1 MITEPVNARIDTL
14 DEIVGMREVGIEIEE
29 TGGTEE
35 IEGIEETGE
44 IEGTEETG
52 WTEAIEGTGEWPDA
66 MLGAM
71 MTIDLE
77 GTETFLRVEMIEVV
91 VVVVAVGAIVMS
103 LQCSGRERR
112 APVPRQRR
120 RSLLL
125 I

>member
-1 MITEPVNARIDTL
+1 
-14 DEIVGMREVGIEIEE
+14 MRELGIETEE
-29 TGGTEE
+29 TG
-35 IEGIEETGE
+35 GIEETGE
-44 IEGTEETG
+44 IEETEETG
-52 WTEAIEGTGEWPDA
+52 WIEGIEATGEWPDA

-77 GTETFLRVEMIEVV
+77 GIETFLRAEMTEVV

-103 LQCSGRERR
+103 LQCRGKEKR

-120 RSLLL
+120 KSLLL